1 MNSNFIHDSSYC
13 LKNYSEFVKIKRIV
27 EQYRSQSS
35 YFNFTDQHLNQ
46 SNKSDIFLSIKIFL
60 YSIVIIFSLVGNFLI
75 IAVTGRNK
83 SLKRANSLFILNL
96 AVCDLAI
103 LFSCIWVQILL
114 AIDTNWRLGEAFCK
128 INSFMQMVSIISS
141 VLTLSMISC
150 DRYIGIVHPLKAKQ
164 QNKSIYYVT
173 VGVIW
178 TVSVTVSLPTYLYRS
193 FTEIKWSD
201 FVEKNCDDSGWPSLF
216 TVNNLDCLEK
226 SSFSLKQIYYTI
238 IIVFFFLLPFAIMVL
253 AYTSIIRK
261 LKRNQSLQ
269 MAASFAN
276 RMTIYMKQKKVF
288 IV

>member
-1 MNSNFIHDSSYC
+1 MEEYINEVICFKK
-13 LKNYSEFVKIKRIV
+13 LTEFEKIVKI
-27 EQYRSQSS
+27 RSQIS
-35 YFNFTDQHLNQ
+35 YFGFTDQKHTNQ
-46 SNKSDIFLSIKIFL
+46 SNKIDLFLVIKICL
-60 YSIVIIFSLVGNFLI
+60 YSIVILFSLVGNSLI
-75 IAVTGRNK
+75 IIVTGTNK

-114 AIDTNWRLGEAFCK
+114 AIDSNWRLGEAFCK

-164 QNKSIYYVT
+164 QNKSIYYVA

-178 TVSVTVSLPTYLYRS
+178 TVSFTVSLPTYLYRS

-216 TVNNLDCLEK
+216 TLNKLECLEK
-226 SSFSLKQIYYTI
+226 SSFNVKQIYYTV
-238 IIVFFFLLPFAIMVL
+238 IIVFFFLLPFGVMVL

-261 LKRNQSLQ
+261 LKRNQSVEII
-269 MAASFAN
+269 ASLN
-276 RMTIYMKQKKVF
+276 RTLINEKQKAVIKLERAF
-288 IV
+288 